1 MISDKYTFIM
11 EGDING
17 EDYRK
22 VLVSGQQQTI
32 DGILEDFKSFL
43 LTGQFSAKI
52 VAEINNDGDL

>member
-1 MISDKYTFIM
+1 MILDKYTFIM

-32 DGILEDFKSFL
+32 DA
-43 LTGQFSAKI
+43 TTPTI
-52 VAEINNDGDL
+52 VPE

>member
-11 EGDING
+11 EGNIDG

>member
-1 MISDKYTFIM
+1 MVSDKYTFIM

-22 VLVSGQQQTI
+22 VLVSGQNQTI

-43 LTGQFSAKI
+43 LACQFSAKI
-52 VAEINNDGDL
+52 VAEINTAGDL